1 MRVLLLNDKPVIDK
15 LVTLSAKKRGDE
27 LFKASDNDAVE
38 SGVYG
43 LLIVDE
49 SRASAYIPEEIAEHI
64 SYGYTLFIAT
74 RGTAVPDI
82 YDNVLYKPFLP
93 MELLGEF
100 KKAETAAAAQGDNEE
115 CPEEKD
121 TALQEESP
129 DDEASEWP
137 SQNVLNETE
146 VQEVQGILDDFED
159 EKDDEEPEADEADE
173 ENDESVESTV
183 EEEVLQEDEDIWG
196 DREFSEDDDAQEA
209 ERDAE
214 DDDALSLEEQINRAI
229 ETLSREELMHEIDEK
244 ILFDIAREAKMLEEG
259 ESISDDTDE
268 EESIDDLYAD
278 LVSAAQYE
286 KNPKAKAVDALE
298 TLLGMLS
305 DEEVAASLKA
315 MNISINI
322 SFGDK

>member
-1 MRVLLLNDKPVIDK
+1 MRVLLLNDNPVIDK

-27 LFKASDNDAVE
+27 LLKASDKDAME
-38 SGVYG
+38 SGEYS

-49 SRASAYIPEEIAEHI
+49 SSVSAYIPEEIAEHI
-64 SYGYTLFIAT
+64 SYGYTLFTAT

-100 KKAETAAAAQGDNEE
+100 EKAKNAAAVQESHEVCSDENSA
-115 CPEEKD
+115 
-121 TALQEESP
+121 ASQEEP
-129 DDEASEWP
+129 LDEGESEWP

-159 EKDDEEPEADEADE
+159 EKNEEEPEIDE
-173 ENDESVESTV
+173 EDNGVTGSTA
-183 EEEVLQEDEDIWG
+183 EEEPLQEDDDIWG
-196 DREFSEDDDAQEA
+196 DGVFSEDDDVQEA
-209 ERDAE
+209 GSEAE
-214 DDDALSLEEQINRAI
+214 NENTISLEEQIGKAI
-229 ETLSREELMHEIDEK
+229 ETLSKEDLMHEIDEK
-244 ILFDIAREAKMLEEG
+244 ILFDIAREAKILEESEWTG
-259 ESISDDTDE
+259 DAAEEDESV
-268 EESIDDLYAD
+268 DDLYAD
-278 LVSAAQYE
+278 LVNASRYE
-286 KNPKAKAVDALE
+286 NSPRAKAMGALE

-322 SFGDK
+322 SFGDKK